1 MGQMR
6 FTIPRPE
13 QVPPHH
19 AQLAYL
25 GGSDEVPWQCESKLV
40 GDLLTITR
48 DDHEAGCLY
57 CTWIDES
64 RGPVMLCSGN
74 LGERSK
80 PYQLPLELARGTLN
94 RLRNQTSAWQMA
106 GLKLPPE
113 FPTEMKRAMEPFVR
127 AILAQDDPPS
137 SADWAAESIHASL
150 ELSESVAREYAQQ
163 VTAIRQEQNNPSS
176 TLFGLR
182 IGSQITPAQAARVT
196 GAFNTAWLSVD
207 WGRLQPTMENREW
220 SELDRLLDW
229 ARERSQKVCL
239 GPILQ
244 FDRKCLPDWLFLWE
258 DEFESVVNYA
268 VEQVSQTIRRY
279 KGKVNLWHISSGSNL
294 PQAIALAEDQRLKL
308 TVEVVERA
316 RQLDPRTPIIVG
328 FDLPFNEY
336 IAVADQELTPLHH
349 ADMLV
354 RGNLGVAGIALE
366 LNLGCSSGASS
377 PRDPLAISRLVDRW
391 SQLGVPLVVQLSL
404 PLEDGVEPPPAS
416 GADSALR
423 DLRRWAPTY
432 LELLLRLLLA
442 KQAVQA
448 VVWNQATDQS
458 GRLFPHAGVFT
469 AAGAA
474 KPALALMESLR
485 QELLPS

>member
-13 QVPPHH
+13 QVPPQF

-25 GGSDEVPWQCESKLV
+25 GGSDEVPWQCESKLA

-48 DDHEAGCLY
+48 DDHEACCLY
-57 CTWIDES
+57 CTWIDEA
-64 RGPVMLCSGN
+64 RGPILLCTGN
-74 LGERSK
+74 LGERTK

-94 RLRNQTSAWQMA
+94 RLRNQTGAWQMA
-106 GLKLPPE
+106 GLKLPADFPE
-113 FPTEMKRAMEPFVR
+113 QMKRALEPFVQ
-127 AILAQDDPPS
+127 AILSQDDPPA

-150 ELSESVAREYAQQ
+150 ELTERVAREYAQQ
-163 VTAIRQEQNNPSS
+163 VTAIRHEQNTPAS

-182 IGSQITPAQAARVT
+182 QSSQPSAAQASRIT
-196 GAFNTAWLSVD
+196 DAFNTSWLAVD
-207 WGRLQPTMENREW
+207 WSRLQPTMETRNW
-220 SELDRLLDW
+220 AELDRLLDW

-268 VEQVSQTIRRY
+268 VEHVSQTIRRY

-328 FDLPFNEY
+328 FDLPFSEY
-336 IAVADQELTPLHH
+336 IAVTDQELTPLHH

-366 LNLGCSSGASS
+366 LNLGFAPGASC

-404 PLEDGVEPPPAS
+404 PLEDSADPAS
-416 GADSALR
+416 TSGAEPALR
-423 DLRRWAPTY
+423 ELRRWAPNY
-432 LELLLRLLLA
+432 VEILLRLLIA

-458 GRLFPHAGVFT
+458 DRLFPHAGVF
-469 AAGAA
+469 AGSGTP
-474 KPALALMESLR
+474 KPALALLESLR
-485 QELLPS
+485 RELLPH